1 MNRRKKSWV
10 ELVANISSTF
20 RKWNITTYEIMP
32 LKPPARRDRYHTYE
46 ERTVTVRWWLGGKWI
61 ELTNKTEPV
70 AHDNLALLALTIE
83 QMYMHKVSAIDAL
96 MVSAY
101 RQLYPPPTV
110 APEPSKIKIDES
122 DPYAVIGVERHYP
135 LPVIELIWKAKLRV
149 EHPDVG
155 GKAEVATKLNA
166 AMADIRKRRA
176 S

>member
-1 MNRRKKSWV
+1 MATRKKSWT
-10 ELVANISSTF
+10 ELVTSICSTF
-20 RKWNITTYEIMP
+20 RKWNVTTYEIRP

-46 ERTVTVRWWLGGKWI
+46 ERTVSVRWWQGGNWV
-61 ELTNKTEPV
+61 ELTNKTEAV

-83 QMYMHKVSAIDAL
+83 HIYRYKGTAIDAL

-110 APEPSKIKIDES
+110 APEPPKLKIDER
-122 DPYAVIGVERHYP
+122 DPYAVLGVERHYP